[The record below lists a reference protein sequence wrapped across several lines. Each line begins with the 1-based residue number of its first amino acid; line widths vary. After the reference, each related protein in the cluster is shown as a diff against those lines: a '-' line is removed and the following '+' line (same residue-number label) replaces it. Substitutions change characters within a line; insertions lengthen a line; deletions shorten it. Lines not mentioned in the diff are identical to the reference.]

1 MSAPTSS
8 AFVPIAAMMFA
19 AGLGIPVFAALNA
32 ALGQQLGGPVAATAV
47 TFAVGFVIASAMLAF
62 TGFPAAS
69 AFTFERPWLWIGA
82 LVMLFYATS
91 VAFSAPRIG
100 LGNHRS
106 FRPARLHPEC
116 DYPQACAG
124 PDSHGS
130 RPLPSQETRMTNIRT
145 DWSRDEI
152 AALFDLPF
160 TELLFQAATVHR
172 EFHPPE
178 QVQLCTLLSIK
189 TGGCPEDC
197 GYCSQSVK
205 ADSGVE
211 ATKLM
216 EVQSVLQRA
225 AQAKDQGS
233 QRFCMGAAW
242 RNPKDRDMPAIVE
255 IVKGVRAMGLE
266 TCMTLGMLTPKQ
278 ADMLKDAGLDY
289 YNHNVDTGPEYYER
303 VISTRNYQDRLDTLQ
318 NVRDAGI
325 NVCSGGI
332 VGMGETRDDRV
343 GFVHTLAT
351 LERHPESVPVNAL
364 VPVKGTVLGDMLADT
379 PLAKIDDIEFV
390 RTVAVAR
397 ICMPMSMVR
406 LSAGRE
412 SMSEATQALC
422 FMAGANSIFTGDKL
436 LTAPNAGDDTDAALF
451 AKLGLTALQQE
462 EPMRAASCQG
472 ACEPAE

>member
-1 MSAPTSS
+1 
-8 AFVPIAAMMFA
+8 
-19 AGLGIPVFAALNA
+19 
-32 ALGQQLGGPVAATAV
+32 
-47 TFAVGFVIASAMLAF
+47 
-62 TGFPAAS
+62 
-69 AFTFERPWLWIGA
+69 
-82 LVMLFYATS
+82 
-91 VAFSAPRIG
+91 
-100 LGNHRS
+100 
-106 FRPARLHPEC
+106 
-116 DYPQACAG
+116 
-124 PDSHGS
+124 
-130 RPLPSQETRMTNIRT
+130 
-145 DWSRDEI
+145 
-152 AALFDLPF
+152 
-160 TELLFQAATVHR
+160 
-172 EFHPPE
+172 
-178 QVQLCTLLSIK
+178 
-189 TGGCPEDC
+189 
-197 GYCSQSVK
+197 
-205 ADSGVE
+205 
-211 ATKLM
+211 
-216 EVQSVLQRA
+216 
-225 AQAKDQGS
+225 
-233 QRFCMGAAW
+233 
-242 RNPKDRDMPAIVE
+242 
-255 IVKGVRAMGLE
+255 

-303 VISTRNYQDRLDTLQ
+303 VISTRDYQDRLDTLQ

-397 ICMPMSMVR
+397 IAMPMSMVR

-422 FMAGANSIFTGDKL
+422 FFAGANSIFTGDKL